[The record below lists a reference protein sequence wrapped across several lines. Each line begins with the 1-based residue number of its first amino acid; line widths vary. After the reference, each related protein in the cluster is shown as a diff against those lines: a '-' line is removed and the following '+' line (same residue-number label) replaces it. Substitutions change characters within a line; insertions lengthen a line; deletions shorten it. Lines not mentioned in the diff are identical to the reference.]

1 VSEEQS
7 RSLARERERGAGEPL
22 LDVRGLEK
30 HYPITEGVLKKQVG
44 SVRAVD
50 GISFAIDRGETLG
63 LVGESGCGK
72 STAAENILRLED
84 PTGGEVYFDGQDVT
98 GIEGER
104 LKRFRRRAQIVFQD
118 PTSSFDPR
126 MSVGESIT
134 EPLLIHGMRDRE
146 RRREIGQNL
155 LERVGLSADDYGR
168 YPHEF
173 SGGQKQRIGLARS
186 LVLNPDLIVADEP
199 VSALDVSIKTAILN
213 LIDDLQQEFD
223 LSILLISHDMG
234 VVRQVCDRVAVM
246 YLGKI
251 VELGPTEQLFDD
263 PQHPY
268 TQALISSIPRPD
280 PNQRGESVRLS
291 GTVPS
296 PSNPPSG
303 CRFHTRCPQVIQPE
317 GYSFE
322 QAEWRSLMDVRHR
335 LETGELD
342 LDAIRELQ
350 LAEGDEDGSS
360 VDTETLKGGVRE
372 EFDLP
377 ATLSSQSAEA
387 VFAEALDQVVEEE
400 FGAAASLLAEEFE
413 TVCERE
419 EPPLDGTA
427 AGQLAACHL
436 HDDAVEPE
444 LDRMGTD

>member
-1 VSEEQS
+1 
-7 RSLARERERGAGEPL
+7 
-22 LDVRGLEK
+22 
-30 HYPITEGVLKKQVG
+30 
-44 SVRAVD
+44 
-50 GISFAIDRGETLG
+50 
-63 LVGESGCGK
+63 VGESGCGK

>member
-1 VSEEQS
+1 MSEEQS
-7 RSLARERERGAGEPL
+7 VGTARSARAEGEPL

-44 SVRAVD
+44 KVRAVD
-50 GISFAIDRGETLG
+50 GVSFSIDRGETLG

-84 PTGGEVYFDGQDVT
+84 PTGGQVFFNGKDIT
-98 GIEGER
+98 SIEGRE
-104 LKRFRRRAQIVFQD
+104 LKQFRRRAQIVFQD

-134 EPLLIHGMRDRE
+134 EPLLIHGMGDRE
-146 RRREIGQNL
+146 RRRRIGQNL

-173 SGGQKQRIGLARS
+173 SGGQKQRIGIARS
-186 LVLNPDLIVADEP
+186 LVLNPEFIVADEP

-213 LIDDLQQEFD
+213 LIDDIQQEFD

-251 VELGPTEQLFDD
+251 VEIGPTEQLFSN

-280 PNQRGESVRLS
+280 PTLRGKSVRLS

-317 GYSFE
+317 DYEFE
-322 QAEWRSLMDVRHR
+322 QSEWRSVMDVRHR
-335 LETGELD
+335 LQNGELD
-342 LDAIRELQ
+342 LEAIRELQ
-350 LAEGDEDGSS
+350 VTADDGDPSDEA
-360 VDTETLKGGVRE
+360 VKGGIRE

-377 ATLSSQSAEA
+377 GTLSSPPAEA
-387 VFAEALDQVVEEE
+387 VLEEALDRVVVEEFE
-400 FGAAASLLAEEFE
+400 DAAALLAEEFE

-419 EPPLDGTA
+419 EPPLDATE

-436 HDDAVEPE
+436 HDDAVAPT
-444 LDRMGTD
+444 LDGMDE

>member
-1 VSEEQS
+1 VREKQS
-7 RSLARERERGAGEPL
+7 GSLARERERGAGEPL

-44 SVRAVD
+44 AVRAVD
-50 GISFAIDRGETLG
+50 GISFSVDRGETLG

-98 GIEGER
+98 DIEGER

-134 EPLLIHGMRDRE
+134 EPLLIHGMRDRQ

-186 LVLNPDLIVADEP
+186 LVLNPDFIVADEP

-251 VELGPTEQLFDD
+251 VEMGPTEQLFDD

-280 PNQRGESVRLS
+280 PTQRGQSVRLS

-317 GYSFE
+317 EYSFE
-322 QAEWRSLMDVRHR
+322 QAEWRGVMDVRHR
-335 LETGELD
+335 LQTGDLD
-342 LDAIRELQ
+342 LEAIRELQ
-350 LAEGDEDGSS
+350 LAEGEEDLSS
-360 VDTETLKGGVRE
+360 VGPEALKRGVRE

-377 ATLSSQSAEA
+377 ATLSSPSAEA
-387 VFAEALDQVVEEE
+387 VFAEALDRVVAEE
-400 FGAAASLLAEEFE
+400 FEAAASLLAEEFE

-436 HDDAVEPE
+436 HDDAVGSD
-444 LDRMGTD
+444 LDRMG

>member
-7 RSLARERERGAGEPL
+7 LESRPSRTAGDPL

-44 SVRAVD
+44 KVRAVD
-50 GISFAIDRGETLG
+50 GVSFSIGRGETLG

-84 PTGGEVYFDGQDVT
+84 PTGGQVLFDGKDVT
-98 GIEGER
+98 GIEGQE
-104 LKRFRRRAQIVFQD
+104 LKQFRRRAQIVFQD

-146 RRREIGQNL
+146 RRRGIGQNL

-186 LVLNPDLIVADEP
+186 LVLNPEFIVADEP

-213 LIDDLQQEFD
+213 LIDDLQEEFD

-251 VELGPTEQLFDD
+251 VEMGPTEQLFDD

-280 PNQRGESVRLS
+280 PNQRGTSVRLS

-317 GYSFE
+317 GYEFE
-322 QAEWRSLMDVRHR
+322 QTEWRGVMDVRHR
-335 LETGELD
+335 LQTGELD
-342 LDAIRELQ
+342 LEAIRELQ
-350 LAEGDEDGSS
+350 VAGDGEEPTDEA
-360 VDTETLKGGVRE
+360 VKGGIRE

-377 ATLSSQSAEA
+377 GTLSSPPAEA
-387 VFAEALDQVVEEE
+387 VFDEALDQVVAEE
-400 FGAAASLLAEEFE
+400 FGDAAALLAEEFE

-419 EPPLDGTA
+419 EPPLDATD
-427 AGQLAACHL
+427 AGHVAACHL
-436 HDDAVEPE
+436 HDDAVTAT
-444 LDRMGTD
+444 LDGIDE